1 MGHEGYDFYCT
12 HCASKQNAKT
22 VLYDM
27 KGLLS
32 PEGQV
37 NILKLRLSEAELRA
51 LQAQGKRQENNLYQ
65 CTVRLPEL
73 LGYMANQNN
82 LNLPGLPGLTMEQ
95 IREFV
100 AYIKEAQPTP
110 TPGDSDEEDD
120 FDSVEEKT
128 PAAVQ
133 HQSQK
138 REWSPIIQDLI
149 RRDQKTDTAE
159 EAEGRLRTDLRLLSN
174 LFSNGETC
182 TFGLRL
188 ETDKDDRGEEIVIST
203 SIHNGLMLLDLD
215 NRVCGK
221 CGEKIFKA
229 AGTAEHKSVVFIG
242 DQSAGKTSTIL
253 ALTHYAR
260 EHLRGDL
267 GGQIW
272 RGAAT
277 IPNVREITLLSP
289 AERLVH
295 ELSELFPNGIAPQ
308 KTDVKQ
314 RESAYSATFLV
325 TSGKDGERKKILTLM
340 DLPGELCKWGGELQ
354 VNTIRNEFPVALAC
368 DTFVVC
374 FDTSVVERAQG
385 VRGGNG
391 NGGGENK
398 MPNLAAGNNELREPG
413 QVVNDTC
420 QWANEF
426 QKLLV
431 ANTNKTN
438 YVPAILVFTKC
449 RDLEAGEENSKTGG
463 PILSPEDRVYRFQ
476 DERSAINKNAVFGFA
491 CEQFGKTGNLGTAY
505 NAVLRASPYGYPAPA
520 ENEVVIEE
528 KNGKVISCYP
538 KEEGKPLHPPTPKN
552 IDKLMRWLLM
562 VSGCIPTEGVYTKE
576 IGAAVGG
583 YQLRD
588 YVLTRPQLRT
598 QKPLYPGENPDEA
611 LARCALFA
619 NPTDTDKE
627 YLRSY
632 ADKPRRLALKVKAK
646 FQAAFQHGGR
656 N

>member
-12 HCASKQNAKT
+12 HCASKQDAKK

-32 PEGQV
+32 TEEQVQV
-37 NILKLRLSEAELRA
+37 NILKLRLTEAELRA
-51 LQAQGKRQENNLYQ
+51 LQAQGKPQENNLYQ

-82 LNLPGLPGLTMEQ
+82 LNLPGLPGLTMEE

-100 AYIKEAQPTP
+100 AYINEAQPTP
-110 TPGDSDEEDD
+110 TPWDSDEDDD
-120 FDSVEEKT
+120 FDSVEEEN

-133 HQSQK
+133 DQSQK

-149 RRDQKTDTAE
+149 RRDQTTDVAERAE
-159 EAEGRLRTDLRLLSN
+159 ERLRSDLNLLSR

-188 ETDKDDRGEEIVIST
+188 ETANDDRGEKIVIGT
-203 SIHNGLMLLDLD
+203 SIFNGLELLDLD

-221 CGEKIFKA
+221 CGKRIFKA
-229 AGTAEHKSVVFIG
+229 AGTAEHKSIVFIG

-267 GGQIW
+267 GSEIW
-272 RGAAT
+272 HDAAT
-277 IPNVREITLLSP
+277 IPSVREITLLSP
-289 AERLVH
+289 SERLSH
-295 ELSELFPNGIAPQ
+295 ELDDLFPRGIAPA

-314 RESAYSATFLV
+314 RENAYSATFLV
-325 TSGKDGERKKILTLM
+325 TSGRDGKRKKILTLM
-340 DLPGELCKWGGELQ
+340 DLPGELCQWGGELQ
-354 VNTIRNEFPVALAC
+354 VNKIRNDFPVALAC

-374 FDTSVVERAQG
+374 FDTSVVKQAQV

-391 NGGGENK
+391 NGGGENE
-398 MPNLAAGNNELREPG
+398 MPNLAEENNKRRQPG
-413 QVVNDTC
+413 QVVSDTC
-420 QWANEF
+420 QWADKF

-431 ANTNKTN
+431 DNTNKTN

-449 RDLEAGEENSKTGG
+449 WDLEEGKENPKTGG
-463 PILSPEDRVYRFQ
+463 SFVSPEDRVYRFQ
-476 DERSAINKNAVFGFA
+476 DERSAINNNAVFGYA
-491 CEQFGKTGNLGTAY
+491 CKKFGETGGLGTAY

-520 ENEVVIEE
+520 ENKAKSKE
-528 KNGKVISCYP
+528 GTSC
-538 KEEGKPLHPPTPKN
+538 HPPKPRN
-552 IDKLMRWLLM
+552 IDKLMCWLLM
-562 VSGCIPTEGVYTKE
+562 VSGCIPTEGVYKKE
-576 IGAAVGG
+576 IGATVGG

-598 QKPLYPGENPDEA
+598 QMPLYPGENPDEA

-619 NPTDTDKE
+619 NPSDTDKE

-632 ADKPRRLALKVKAK
+632 ADKPRRLALKFKAK

-656 N
+656 D